1 MEYLK
6 LFQLLRLASPCLPI
20 GGYTYSQGLENAIDT
35 SAVHDSGSAL
45 AWIRS
50 VLQSTQTNFECAA
63 VAMAYRF
70 LEGQD
75 EIALIDLNMRLLT
88 SRVAISLER
97 RVSWRF
103 MAWLCRVL
111 APRDVRGRQAVV
123 GARYY
128 GCRALGP
135 SR

>member
-75 EIALIDLNMRLLT
+75 EIALIDLRNKPPYYPKVRL
-88 SRVAISLER
+88 REKEGKEKER
-97 RVSWRF
+97 K
-103 MAWLCRVL
+103 AKE
-111 APRDVRGRQAVV
+111 RG
-123 GARYY
+123 GEEN
-128 GCRALGP
+128 
-135 SR
+135 